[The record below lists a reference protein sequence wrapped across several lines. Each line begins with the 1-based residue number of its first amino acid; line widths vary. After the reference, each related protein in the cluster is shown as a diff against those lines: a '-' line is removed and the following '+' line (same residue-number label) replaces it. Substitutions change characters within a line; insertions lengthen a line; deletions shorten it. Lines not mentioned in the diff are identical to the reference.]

1 MNQTTAMTKKSVL
14 LLISPQSYRG
24 PAFVAAA
31 ERRGL
36 IVHQA
41 IDLPPALAKE
51 WNVPLG
57 VDFSTPERSAEQ
69 IVDFAKTLDHPLD
82 AIISVDDAASI
93 LAAIASRRLGI
104 PHNSPEAALAAR
116 DKFRMRELLAKGGV
130 EVPEYRLVP
139 ANSDP
144 AELAGEVAFPCV
156 VKPTLLSGSRGVIRA
171 DGPDEFVSAFRR
183 TVSVIEGEGASADRS
198 KILIEEYLPG
208 VEVAVEGLLDHDQL
222 HVLAIFDKPDP
233 LTGPFFEETIYTT
246 PSRLSEET
254 QAAIADCTARGAHAL
269 GLREGPI
276 HAELRVNERGPWIIE
291 IAGRSIGGLCS
302 TILEFGTGMALEDL
316 ILSQAVGL
324 DVGAIE
330 RGSGAA
336 GVMMIPI
343 PKSGILRDVSG
354 IEDAAEVEHITGV
367 EITAK
372 LNHPLQALPEGAAYL
387 GFIFAKA
394 ETPEVAEAA
403 LREAHRRLSIRITP
417 QINLISSGMPGQLR

>member
-1 MNQTTAMTKKSVL
+1 MERVTATSKKAVL

-36 IVHQA
+36 IVHQG
-41 IDLPPALAKE
+41 IDLPSALAGE
-51 WNVPLG
+51 WDVPLG
-57 VDFSTPERSAEQ
+57 IDFSTPERSAKQ
-69 IVDFAKTLDHPLD
+69 IVEFSQSLDHPID

-93 LAAIASRRLGI
+93 LAAVASQRLGI
-104 PHNSPEAALAAR
+104 PHNSPEAAIAAR
-116 DKFRMRELLAKGGV
+116 DKYRMRQLLATGGV
-130 EVPEYRLVP
+130 EVPRFELVP

-144 AELAGEVAFPCV
+144 VELAQSVQFPCV

-171 DGPDEFVSAFRR
+171 DNPDAFVAAFRR
-183 TVSVIEGEGASADRS
+183 TVGVIEGEGASPAKS
-198 KILIEEYLPG
+198 TILVEEYLPG
-208 VEVAVEGLLDHDQL
+208 FEVAVEGLLDHDQL

-233 LTGPFFEETIYTT
+233 LVGPYFEETIYTT
-246 PSRLSEET
+246 PSRLPEET
-254 QAAIADCTARGAHAL
+254 QAAITDCTARGAHAL

-276 HAELRVNERGPWIIE
+276 HAELRVNDRGPWIIE

-302 TILEFGTGMALEDL
+302 TILEFGTSMALEDL

-324 DVGAIE
+324 DIGRLE
-330 RGSGAA
+330 RGPDAA

-343 PKSGILRDVSG
+343 PGSGILREVSG
-354 IEDAAEVEHITGV
+354 VEEAARVKHITGI

-372 LNHPLQALPEGAAYL
+372 LNHPLQALPEGASYL

-394 ETPEVAEAA
+394 ETPDVAEAA
-403 LREAHRRLSIRITP
+403 LREAHAKLNIRITP
-417 QINLISSGMPGQLR
+417 RINLIPSGMPGRLG

>member
-1 MNQTTAMTKKSVL
+1 MSESTTGAEKSVL

-24 PAFVAAA
+24 TAFVAAA

-36 IVHQA
+36 IVHQG
-41 IDLPPALAKE
+41 IDLPPALASE

-57 VDFSTPERSAEQ
+57 IDFSQPERSAEQ
-69 IVDFAKTLDHPLD
+69 IVEFARTLDQPID
-82 AIISVDDAASI
+82 AIISVDDAASL
-93 LAAIASRRLGI
+93 LAAVASRRLGI

-116 DKFRMRELLAKGGV
+116 DKFRMRELLAAGGV

-139 ANSDP
+139 AASDP
-144 AELAGEVAFPCV
+144 EDLAGEVTFPCV

-171 DGPDEFVSAFRR
+171 NDRAEFVAAFRR
-183 TVSVIEGEGASADRS
+183 TVGVIEGEGASVERS
-198 KILIEEYLPG
+198 HILIEEYLPG
-208 VEVAVEGLLDHDQL
+208 VEVAVEGLLDHDKL

-254 QAAIADCTARGAHAL
+254 QVAIADCTARGAHAL

-276 HAELRVNERGPWIIE
+276 HAELRVNDRGPWIIE

-324 DVGAIE
+324 DVSDID
-330 RGSGAA
+330 RGTDAA

-343 PKSGILRDVSG
+343 PRTGILREVSG
-354 IEDAAEVEHITGV
+354 IDEAEKVEHITGI

-372 LNHPLQALPEGAAYL
+372 VNHPLQALPEGASYL

-394 ETPEVAEAA
+394 KTPDVVEAA
-403 LREAHRRLSIRITP
+403 LRGAHSQLNIRITP
-417 QINLISSGMPGQLR
+417 QINLIASGMPGQLR